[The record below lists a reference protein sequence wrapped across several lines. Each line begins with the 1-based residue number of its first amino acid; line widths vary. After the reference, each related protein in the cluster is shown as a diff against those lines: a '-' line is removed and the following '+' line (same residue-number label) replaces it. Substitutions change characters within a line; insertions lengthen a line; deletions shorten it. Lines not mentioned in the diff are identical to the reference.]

1 METLL
6 SAVVK
11 SLDNNKIESEM
22 NAKVQLGKQ
31 IAKDVGVDNEKALSI
46 VIDELDKEIDEKK
59 RTPGFLKFSSIIAVD
74 ALLVALFAL
83 GAALCANAPSTEIML
98 TREISILALAGIA
111 GILILVLIIQQIAR
125 TLQNPKI
132 RKYERARN
140 CLVYYSIFSKE

>member
-59 RTPGFLKFSSIIAVD
+59 RTPDSLKFSGSSV
-74 ALLVALFAL
+74 VSV
-83 GAALCANAPSTEIML
+83 GEIP
-98 TREISILALAGIA
+98 A
-111 GILILVLIIQQIAR
+111 
-125 TLQNPKI
+125 
-132 RKYERARN
+132 
-140 CLVYYSIFSKE
+140 